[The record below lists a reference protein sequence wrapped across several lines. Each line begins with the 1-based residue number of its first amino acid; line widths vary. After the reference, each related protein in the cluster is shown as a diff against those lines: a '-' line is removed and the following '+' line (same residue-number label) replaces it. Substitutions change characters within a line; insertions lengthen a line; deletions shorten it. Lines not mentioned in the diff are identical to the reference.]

1 MKSNAMKKI
10 AFLVNRTIKNLEKTV
25 AQIES
30 EFQKHEVKFFY
41 SDHSRHI
48 EVLAETAIDRGFKN
62 LITVGGDGT
71 LNETVNGIMNAFKKG
86 LSNSIDSYDWDA
98 IKEIKVGLI
107 PAGTGNDFSK
117 TIKLTNNINALRNL
131 IEDDR
136 FQSIDIGWSSFFD
149 KKEQPV
155 QRFFINITDVGMGG
169 VVVESM
175 EKSKNP
181 FLTGNAFYK
190 YSIAKTFLTY
200 DKSSVRCYNEYFDW
214 KGKVMNFVI
223 ANGKYFGSGLGI
235 APDANIQD
243 GKFSI
248 VILGDINIIDYFRY
262 LGDVKKC
269 KKISHPEVAYHQFEK
284 ISIESADEKPLAID
298 MDGEFIGYAPM
309 TLVNLS
315 SKLNFFMP

>member
-1 MKSNAMKKI
+1 MKKI
-10 AFLVNRTIKNLEKTV
+10 AFLVNRTIKNFEKTV
-25 AQIES
+25 AQIEN
-30 EFQKHEVKFFY
+30 EFNKHDIKFFY
-41 SDHSRHI
+41 SDYSRHI
-48 EVLAETAIDRGFKN
+48 EVLAETAIDRGYKN
-62 LITVGGDGT
+62 IITVGGDGT

-86 LSNSIDSYDWDA
+86 LSNSIESYDWEA
-98 IKEIKVGLI
+98 IKEIKVGLL

-117 TIKLTNNINALRNL
+117 TIKASNSTSALRNL

-136 FQSIDIGWSSFFD
+136 YKMIDIGWSSFFD

-169 VVVESM
+169 VVVEKM
-175 EKSKNP
+175 EKTKNP
-181 FLTGNAFYK
+181 ILTGSAFYK
-190 YSIAKTFLTY
+190 YSIATTFLTY
-200 DKSSVRCYNEYFDW
+200 DKSTVRCYNDYFDW

-235 APDANIQD
+235 APDASIQD
-243 GKFSI
+243 GKFSV
-248 VILGDINIIDYFRY
+248 VILGDINIFDYFRY

-269 KKISHPEVAYHQFEK
+269 KKISHKEVAYHQFEK

-309 TLVNLS
+309 TVVNLS